1 MHRKWVVNSSP
12 LIILGKL
19 SSLYLFERMCP
30 NLVIPEGVADELD
43 QGLSMTRQEIGYIER
58 EPPLSEPVDKIPP
71 LIQAWDLGKG
81 ETEVISWAY
90 VHPEFEAILDDRAAR
105 NCASSLGIQVI
116 GTLGVILLAKKE
128 GILSQVKPLITR
140 LMEQGFRIDSELL
153 LRTVYRLADEE

>member
-1 MHRKWVVNSSP
+1 MHRNWVVNSSP

-30 NLVIPEGVADELD
+30 NLVIPEGVAEELD
-43 QGLSMTRQEIGYIER
+43 QGIVDDPAKDWLHR
-58 EPPLSEPVDKIPP
+58 EGASFVRAVDRIPP
-71 LIQAWDLGKG
+71 LIMAWDLGKG

-105 NCASSLGIQVI
+105 NCGSSLGIQVT

-128 GILSQVKPLITR
+128 GILSKVKPLITR
-140 LMEQGFRIDSELL
+140 LMELGFRIDSELL
-153 LRTVYRLADEE
+153 RTVFRLAEEE

>member
-30 NLVIPEGVADELD
+30 NLVIPEGVAHELD
-43 QGLSMTRQEIGYIER
+43 QGPDNDPARVWIHR
-58 EPPLSEPVDKIPP
+58 EGAPFVRNLDKIPP
-71 LIQAWDLGKG
+71 LIQAWDLGNG

-90 VHPEFEAILDDRAAR
+90 VHPEYQAVLDDRAAR

-116 GTLGVILLAKKE
+116 GTLGVILLAKQD

-140 LMEQGFRIDSELL
+140 LLELGFRIAPELL
-153 LRTVYRLADEE
+153 STAYRLADEE